1 MKKFAFL
8 GGSGA
13 GKSTLV
19 ACLQRDPELAHLKIA
34 DIDDFL
40 PYEEMKGETNETLPR
55 SWDRYER
62 IAAERAV
69 VAGVD
74 VLFGVMSGQIVRDYV
89 EEQGYAMYV
98 LALAEDVQRERIL
111 RRERETGKQV
121 NLEASLA
128 GGRWLQTLS
137 YPKIRAD
144 QPVDVVASV
153 IRAVLLERS

>member
-1 MKKFAFL
+1 MQKFAFL
-8 GGSGA
+8 GGAGA

-19 ACLQRDPELAHLKIA
+19 ALLKRDPALAHRTIA

-40 PYEEMKGETNETLPR
+40 PYEEMRDETNETLPR

-62 IAAERAV
+62 IAAERAAA
-69 VAGVD
+69 AGVD
-74 VLFGVMSGQIVRDYV
+74 VLFGVLSGQVVRDYV

-98 LALAEDVQRERIL
+98 LVLSENVQRERIL

-144 QPVDVVASV
+144 QPVDVVASE
-153 IRAVLLERS
+153 IRAVLLERF